1 MCHLCEAET
10 EWEKHT
16 HTQKMPGKGEEKEIV
31 DGSKN
36 ERTGKAL
43 TGSKLMTGSRLKFR

>member
-1 MCHLCEAET
+1 MGEAPKKKKKCQVR
-10 EWEKHT
+10 EKA
-16 HTQKMPGKGEEKEIV
+16 GEEKEIV

-36 ERTGKAL
+36 ERTGKGL